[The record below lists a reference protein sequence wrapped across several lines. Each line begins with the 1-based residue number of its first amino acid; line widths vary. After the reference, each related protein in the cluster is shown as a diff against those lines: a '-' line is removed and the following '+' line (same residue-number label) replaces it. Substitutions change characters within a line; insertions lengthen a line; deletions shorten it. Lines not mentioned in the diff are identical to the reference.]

1 MEIRYRPTAEDVIR
15 AMRATTQP
23 PWAMFLFVVFLAL
36 MFLVGIYLVHHDL
49 GTIGWA
55 WLALSVAL
63 GIAVYEVPQ
72 LQARRAISKNPSARS
87 DIVLNISDA
96 GIDGVAATGNTQ
108 LPTPVEGL
116 HEIQGNRARLFAGFR
131 LWAPLVHPQTG
142 YVSGADSRVARTAPH
157 LSWQPNG
164 IDLKSS

>member
-1 MEIRYRPTAEDVIR
+1 
-15 AMRATTQP
+15 
-23 PWAMFLFVVFLAL
+23 MFLFVVFLAL

-72 LQARRAISKNPSARS
+72 LQARRAINKNPSARS

-108 LPTPVEGL
+108 LLWKAYTKYKETEHAFLLDSDYG
-116 HEIQGNRARLFAGFR
+116 RRLFIPKRAMPPEQIQELR
-131 LWAPLVHPQTG
+131 ELL
-142 YVSGADSRVARTAPH
+142 RTY
-157 LSWQPNG
+157 LRNRKEST
-164 IDLKSS
+164 